1 MTFEQAMVNVE
12 KQRIYYDNLLDTGN
26 EEGEEEITL
35 DSKPEEINI
44 DFYIPYYGKKL
55 ALCTTEKFDGEE
67 TAIKEAKEV
76 MLDCME
82 EIKDMK
88 KSDKHYTEWLAT
100 IWACKDYID
109 GEV

>member
-12 KQRIYYDNLLDTGN
+12 KQRAYYDRILDLGN
-26 EEGEEEITL
+26 EEGEEEIEL

-55 ALCTTEKFDGEE
+55 ALCTKEKFDGED
-67 TAIKEAKEV
+67 AAVHEAEEV
-76 MLDCME
+76 MNDRME
-82 EIKDMK
+82 EIKEMK